1 MLIIENH
8 VNTATMKLTQE
19 MAVTG
24 QQLMGEDV
32 SEHRLKTAVYEAR
45 TQLRQQTLNQLA
57 MEHRMRI
64 SIK

>member
-1 MLIIENH
+1 
-8 VNTATMKLTQE
+8 MKLTQE

-24 QQLMGEDV
+24 QQLMGKDI

-45 TQLRQQTLNQLA
+45 TKLKQQTLNQLA
-57 MEHRMRI
+57 MEHRMRV